1 MQAKGCHA
9 LIKEGAALVESFSDV
24 LDVLGARGGYLPGLE
39 PDEVCEGKVA
49 YDPGSSSDLSA
60 DERKILK
67 LLGGSEMALE
77 ELAGAAGF
85 ETGRL
90 LGVLM
95 SLEMKMLVEHGANQ
109 VYRLI

>member
-1 MQAKGCHA
+1 
-9 LIKEGAALVESFSDV
+9 
-24 LDVLGARGGYLPGLE
+24 
-39 PDEVCEGKVA
+39 
-49 YDPGSSSDLSA
+49 
-60 DERKILK
+60 
-67 LLGGSEMALE
+67 MALE